1 MRSTTLLLFVL
12 LAASSIVAVFPM
24 PVPGGDSLKTPG
36 QDDTGPHRDRTPLP
50 SEQPPKSPKR
60 PLLES
65 TKESSEQVG
74 VSPKKQRKSTPRKTR
89 PEGTLISRMNQP
101 LAGYLKMGEKQAL
114 SKAIFNDGFRIKGA
128 AKLEPQYTGSYGPDP
143 IGPNLETAWIY
154 LELIN
159 YQHGTLDCAKEKKCT
174 VWIAQGDKYGTQI
187 LAGETEPSLKTYSLK
202 VLGKGQGKAYAGI
215 GQGSPPWDKE
225 SEDVYGR
232 PVADPEEPPFVTK
245 ARQKEWDRLLHEFNA
260 RFAKSDFDPV
270 EYAKTVEKASS

>member
-1 MRSTTLLLFVL
+1 MYSQIYT
-12 LAASSIVAVFPM
+12 I
-24 PVPGGDSLKTPG
+24 GN
-36 QDDTGPHRDRTPLP
+36 
-50 SEQPPKSPKR
+50 KSGAR
-60 PLLES
+60 
-65 TKESSEQVG
+65 
-74 VSPKKQRKSTPRKTR
+74 
-89 PEGTLISRMNQP
+89 EGTLISRMNQP

-159 YQHGTLDCAKEKKCT
+159 YQHGTLDCTKEKKC
-174 VWIAQGDKYGTQI
+174 
-187 LAGETEPSLKTYSLK
+187 ETEPSLKTYSLK

-245 ARQKEWDRLLHEFNA
+245 ARQKEWDRLLHEFNT

-270 EYAKTVEKASS
+270 EYAKTIEKASS